1 MGSRVELYAAIRFD
15 WQRNRMSIRGLADK
29 YGVHRRTVREAIES
43 AIPPPRKSPPRRA
56 LVLDAVRDAVEA
68 MLAEDLAA
76 PRKQRHTAK
85 RIFERLRAEQDA
97 QVSYSYVAKYVHRR
111 RPQLAAEAA
120 ARDAARAGVVA
131 GFVPQCHPP
140 GAEAEVD
147 FCDLWVRLA
156 GEMTKCFLFTLRM
169 SHSGKAVHRVFASQ
183 GQEAFLE
190 GHVAAFEVLGG
201 VPFDKIR
208 YDNLRSAVHRVLFGR
223 NRAESSRWLAFRAH
237 YGFEA
242 FYCLPG
248 VEGAHEKG
256 GVEGD
261 GGRFRRTHL
270 VPVPEVDTLGELNA
284 RLVAADVA
292 EDERRIDGRTVS
304 VGAAFAAEAPLLMA
318 LPAERF
324 DTALSLTARVDRYAQ
339 IMIRQVRY
347 SVPARLIGSR
357 VRVALS
363 ASELAV
369 FDGSARVAT
378 HPRVLSRGAAV
389 LELDHYLEILLGK
402 PGALPGSTALAQAR
416 ERGRFTPAHE
426 AFWAAARGRHGDGAG
441 TRVLIEVLLLH
452 RRLDQAAVLAGI
464 RAALAAG
471 SVAPDVVAIEA
482 RRHASAVQP
491 AHAQAP
497 DSPPADPQTV
507 ERAETAGPKREGPQ
521 RSRTAVVTL
530 GARRHAAAVAELP
543 ADQRPA
549 PSVRDYDQLLAHH
562 RAQIHQNGIDQ
573 NGIDQTGQ
581 ERSS

>member
-15 WQRNRMSIRGLADK
+15 RQRHQMSIRALAEK
-29 YGVHRRTVREAIES
+29 YSVHRRTVREAIDS
-43 AIPPPRKSPPRRA
+43 PLPPPRKAAVRSA
-56 LVLDAVRDAVEA
+56 VVLDGVRELIDA
-68 MLAEDLAA
+68 MLIADLDA

-85 RIFERLRAEQDA
+85 RIHQRLCAEHDA
-97 QVSYSYVAKYVHRR
+97 AVSYSYVAKYVHHRR
-111 RPQLAAEAA
+111 RGVVAAAA
-120 ARDAARAGVVA
+120 AREAARAGVVA

-147 FCDLWVRLA
+147 FADLWVRLA
-156 GEMTKCFLFTLRM
+156 GVMTKCFLFTLRL
-169 SHSGKAVHRVFASQ
+169 SHSGRAVHRVFASQ

-190 GHVAAFEVLGG
+190 GHVAAFEVLDG

-223 NRAESSRWLAFRAH
+223 NRAESGRWLAFRAH

-242 FYCLPG
+242 FYCQPG

-270 VPVPEVDTLGELNA
+270 VPVPEVDTLDELNA
-284 RLVAADVA
+284 RLIAADA
-292 EDERRIDGRTVS
+292 GEDERQIDGRAVS
-304 VGAAFAAEAPLLMA
+304 VGAAFAAEAPLLLA
-318 LPAERF
+318 LPAEPF

-339 IMIRQVRY
+339 IMVRQVRY
-347 SVPARLIGSR
+347 SVPARLIGTR

-363 ASELAV
+363 ASHLQV
-369 FDGSARVAT
+369 FDGSTRVAT
-378 HPRVLSRGAAV
+378 HPRVLSRGEAV

-416 ERGRFTPAHE
+416 ERGRFTAVHE
-426 AFWAAARGRHGDGAG
+426 AFWAAARARHGDGAG
-441 TRVLIEVLLLH
+441 TRALIEVLLLH
-452 RRLDQAAVLAGI
+452 RRLDSAAVLVGI

-482 RRHASAVQP
+482 RRHAAMSVQP
-491 AHAQAP
+491 APGSSAAEQ
-497 DSPPADPQTV
+497 PAS
-507 ERAETAGPKREGPQ
+507 PQ

-530 GARRHAAAVAELP
+530 GARRHAAALADLP
-543 ADQRPA
+543 ADQRPT
-549 PSVRDYDQLLAHH
+549 PSVRDYDQLLAH
-562 RAQIHQNGIDQ
+562 RAGH
-573 NGIDQTGQ
+573 QTG
-581 ERSS
+581 RGHSR

>member
-1 MGSRVELYAAIRFD
+1 
-15 WQRNRMSIRGLADK
+15 
-29 YGVHRRTVREAIES
+29 
-43 AIPPPRKSPPRRA
+43 
-56 LVLDAVRDAVEA
+56 
-68 MLAEDLAA
+68 
-76 PRKQRHTAK
+76 
-85 RIFERLRAEQDA
+85 
-97 QVSYSYVAKYVHRR
+97 VSYSYVAKYVHQRR
-111 RPQLAAEAA
+111 REIVAQAA

-131 GFVPQCHPP
+131 GFVPQYHPP

-147 FCDLWVRLA
+147 FADLWVRLA
-156 GEMTKCFLFTLRM
+156 GVMTKCFLFTLRL
-169 SHSGKAVHRVFASQ
+169 SHSGRAVHRVFASQ

-190 GHVAAFEVLGG
+190 GHVAAFEVLDS

-223 NRAESSRWLAFRAH
+223 NRAESGRWLAFRAH

-242 FYCLPG
+242 FYCQPG

-284 RLVAADVA
+284 RLVAADGA
-292 EDERRIDGRTVS
+292 EDERRIDGRAVS
-304 VGAAFAAEAPLLMA
+304 VGAAFAAEAPLLLA
-318 LPAERF
+318 LPPERF

-339 IMIRQVRY
+339 IMVRQVRY
-347 SVPARLIGSR
+347 SVPARLIGTR

-363 ASELAV
+363 ASHLQV
-369 FDGSARVAT
+369 FDGGARVAT
-378 HPRVLSRGAAV
+378 HPRVLARGQAV

-416 ERGRFTPAHE
+416 ERGRFTPTHE
-426 AFWAAARGRHGDGAG
+426 SFWAAARARHGDGAG
-441 TRVLIEVLLLH
+441 TRALIEVLLH
-452 RRLDQAAVLAGI
+452 RRLNFAAVLAGI

-482 RRHASAVQP
+482 RRHINTSHASTSAQDEAQP

-497 DSPPADPQTV
+497 DSPPAGPQTL
-507 ERAETAGPKREGPQ
+507 ERAETAGPQHSPQ
-521 RSRTAVVTL
+521 RSRAAVVTL
-530 GARRHAAAVAELP
+530 GARRHAAALAELP

-562 RAQIHQNGIDQ
+562 RAGIDQ
-573 NGIDQTGQ
+573 TGIDQTGIDQTGQ